1 MVEEVGGLKSVNVG
15 KTMDENVGGNRNAT
29 ISKNFSETVKE
40 EYSLKAK
47 KIFIQA
53 DEEINLK
60 TGSATISMKKSG
72 DILIS
77 GKNVEVKGSGKISLK
92 ASSDLTLK
100 GSKIKE
106 N

>member
-1 MVEEVGGLKSVNVG
+1 
-15 KTMDENVGGNRNAT
+15 
-29 ISKNFSETVKE
+29 
-40 EYSLKAK
+40 
-47 KIFIQA
+47 
-53 DEEINLK
+53 
-60 TGSATISMKKSG
+60 MKKNG

-92 ASSDLTLK
+92 AASDLTLK